1 MKARKKNSNDEW
13 TEVKYV
19 QLDNSDIL
27 YKQEY
32 LEFDTLGTELKTN
45 EQIANEKHWQDVKER
60 AAIAAMQGTIT
71 ILGSGDRYVF
81 RDVVIE
87 GYSGKEKT
95 YPKEIAEFAVACA
108 DALVEKLKNK

>member
-13 TEVKYV
+13 AEVKYV

-32 LEFDTLGTELKTN
+32 LEFDAISPELKTN
-45 EQIANEKHWQDVKER
+45 EQIADEKHWQDVRER

-71 ILGSGDRYVF
+71 ILGSGDRYAF
-81 RDVVIE
+81 RDVVVE
-87 GYSGKEKT
+87 GYNGNEKT
-95 YPKEIAEFAVACA
+95 YPNEIAHFAVACA
-108 DALVEKLKNK
+108 DALIKQLKKK